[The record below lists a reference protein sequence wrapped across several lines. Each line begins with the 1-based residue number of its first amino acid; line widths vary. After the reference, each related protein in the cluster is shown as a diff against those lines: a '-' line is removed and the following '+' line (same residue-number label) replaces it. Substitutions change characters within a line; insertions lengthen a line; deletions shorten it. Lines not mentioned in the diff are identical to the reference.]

1 MAETII
7 IDVRTNYQDNMSP
20 QIEASAKALDR
31 LEESLQRVNKMMN
44 SLNGSP
50 LFDMPNG
57 GKMQASFDIQD
68 NASKK
73 LDTIMRGVKTLS
85 GIGTIKFGIEILD
98 KVTQP
103 LQMVLGQLKGL
114 GNEMLTRGWSRVVN
128 IDKAK
133 AKALHNFEQVITS
146 ASMEHWQA
154 AAWML
159 ERRHPNLYG
168 KREKIEA
175 DVNHKGLTGLADAIK
190 SSKDKHR
197 REDETS

>member
-1 MAETII
+1 MAKTKLTPEL
-7 IDVRTNYQDNMSP
+7 QE
-20 QIEASAKALDR
+20 QFCKAIENGDSILGACGYVGISEQTYYNWINRAEEAK
-31 LEESLQRVNKMMN
+31 
-44 SLNGSP
+44 
-50 LFDMPNG
+50 
-57 GKMQASFDIQD
+57 
-68 NASKK
+68 SKTK
-73 LDTIMRGVKTLS
+73 FVKF
-85 GIGTIKFGIEILD
+85 KEC
-98 KVTQP
+98 V
-103 LQMVLGQLKGL
+103 
-114 GNEMLTRGWSRVVN
+114 
-128 IDKAK
+128 DKAK
-133 AKALHNFEQVITS
+133 AKALHNFEQVITN